1 MKHATYHVT
10 GFSPTSVVASRP
22 SKRRGLFAALFAAL
36 HRSRRLQAERV
47 LRQHQHLIARAQKRD
62 QERAHAHA
70 QEHEAGELKSAI
82 ESVGHVGK

>member
-1 MKHATYHVT
+1 MRHATYHVT

-47 LRQHQHLIARAQKRD
+47 LRQHQHLIARAQ
-62 QERAHAHA
+62 ERAHAHT

-82 ESVGHVGK
+82 ESVSHVGK

>member
-1 MKHATYHVT
+1 MRHATYHVT

-62 QERAHAHA
+62 QAR
-70 QEHEAGELKSAI
+70 EAGELKSAI

>member
-1 MKHATYHVT
+1 MRHATYHVT
-10 GFSPTSVVASRP
+10 GFSPTAVVASRP

-47 LRQHQHLIARAQKRD
+47 LRQHQHLIARA
-62 QERAHAHA
+62 HART
-70 QEHEAGELKSAI
+70 QQHEAGELKSAI